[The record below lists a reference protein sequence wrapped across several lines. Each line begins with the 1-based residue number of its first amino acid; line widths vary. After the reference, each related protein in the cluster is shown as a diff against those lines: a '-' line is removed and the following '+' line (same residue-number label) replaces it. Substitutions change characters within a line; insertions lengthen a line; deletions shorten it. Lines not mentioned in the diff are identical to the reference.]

1 MATLTRSARTARK
14 TTPRQKPRAP
24 RRATGFPVVKVLR
37 DDAGLEDLLRPR
49 NAMDFVHIVKRGIP
63 ARFVDAA
70 VTRFGIPKERFV
82 VLLHT
87 SKPTINRLIHGD
99 RALDPLVSGAFKDAA
114 QVLEKIR
121 EAVGGDQAAMT
132 EWLNSHVPA
141 LGTKPI
147 DLLDTPDGRD
157 LVAGTVDRARYGV
170 FG

>member
-1 MATLTRSARTARK
+1 
-14 TTPRQKPRAP
+14 
-24 RRATGFPVVKVLR
+24 
-37 DDAGLEDLLRPR
+37 
-49 NAMDFVHIVKRGIP
+49 MDYVHIVKRGIP

-70 VTRFGIPKERFV
+70 VERFGIPKERFV

-87 SKPTINRLIHGD
+87 SKPTINRLIHD
-99 RALDPLVSGAFKDAA
+99 NRPLDPLLSGAFKDAA
-114 QVLEKIR
+114 RVLEKIR

-132 EWLNSHVPA
+132 EWLNSYVPA

-157 LVAGTVDRARYGV
+157 LVAATVDRARYGV

>member
-1 MATLTRSARTARK
+1 MATLTRNARTARK
-14 TTPRQKPRAP
+14 TALRPKARAP
-24 RRATGFPVVKVLR
+24 RRATGFPIAKVLR

-49 NAMDFVHIVKRGIP
+49 SVMDYVHIVKRGIP

-70 VTRFGIPKERFV
+70 VERFGIPKERFV

-87 SKPTINRLIHGD
+87 SKPTINRLIHD
-99 RALDPLVSGAFKDAA
+99 NRALDPLLSGAFKDAA
-114 QVLEKIR
+114 RVLEKIR

-132 EWLNSHVPA
+132 EWLNSYVPA

-157 LVAGTVDRARYGV
+157 LVAATVDRARYGV